1 MGDAWRVGDAVRRK
15 ENFVIGPRLLVVQH
29 DLDDSMNDL
38 AGPLAKARLHI
49 DPWCTFV
56 DAEPPASVEEYDGI
70 LSMGALASVS
80 EEADH
85 LWMQNERR
93 VMEQALARGIPVLGV
108 CFGAQ
113 ILAAVAG
120 GEFRRAPQE
129 AIGWC
134 TVDMEPDAIND
145 PLFAGLGSQFHA
157 FQYHYDTFTQPNNS
171 TILGRSGDIIEAYRV
186 GQNAWGIQ
194 FHIEANPAVVYA
206 WLGTYRQEMEAA
218 GVDIDQMREL
228 TATYADEYRE
238 KALGLSS
245 AFAKQV
251 MAHARTREAG

>member
-1 MGDAWRVGDAVRRK
+1 MGNAERVGNTGCRK
-15 ENFVIGPRLLVVQH
+15 ENLVIGPRLLVVQH

-38 AGPLAKARLHI
+38 AGPLAQARLHI

-56 DAEPPASVEEYDGI
+56 TAEPPASIEEYDGI

-80 EEADH
+80 DEADH
-85 LWMQNERR
+85 PWMQNERR
-93 VMEQALARGIPVLGV
+93 MMEQALDRKIPVLGV

-113 ILAAVAG
+113 ILAAAAG
-120 GEFRRAPQE
+120 GEFRRSPQE

-134 TVDMEPDAIND
+134 TVDMEPEAVDD

-186 GQNAWGIQ
+186 GEHAWGIQ

-206 WLGTYRQEMEAA
+206 WLGTYRHEMDAA
-218 GVDIDQMREL
+218 GVDIEQMREL
-228 TATYADEYRE
+228 TATYADDYRE
-238 KALGLSS
+238 KALGMAT
-245 AFAKQV
+245 AFAQQV
-251 MAHARTREAG
+251 QMHARTREAN